1 MGEVVRHEGKTDAY
15 FSSIRRI
22 QADCGCLL
30 TIVETYSKPIPPISV
45 CWLTQTSVHLEN
57 PR

>member
-15 FSSIRRI
+15 FSSVRGIR
-22 QADCGCLL
+22 ADCGCLL
-30 TIVETYSKPIPPISV
+30 TIVETYSKPIPHISV
-45 CWLTQTSVHLEN
+45 RRPTQTSGYLEN